1 MSRCI
6 DGHIRRNLHIASDH
20 NLRHIQDRQIIVGKE
35 VFPNLNIA
43 AVVTV
48 KRLLH
53 CQLFPVHADDLSDQP
68 VQRLLLFWT
77 GMIELK
83 HFLFGLLTFLCQSIQ
98 PCTVWQFRQHSLFLI
113 HLFSPF
119 PSFTF

>member
-1 MSRCI
+1 MDTFGASSR
-6 DGHIRRNLHIASDH
+6 ASDH

-53 CQLFPVHADDLSDQP
+53 CQLFPVHADDLTESAGP
-68 VQRLLLFWT
+68 ASPA
-77 GMIELK
+77 
-83 HFLFGLLTFLCQSIQ
+83 FLD
-98 PCTVWQFRQHSLFLI
+98 WYD
-113 HLFSPF
+113 
-119 PSFTF
+119 